1 MQMVFRKKSFR
12 QNRIRQTDPDRFVQI
27 AAQHIHFHEQLMPFA
42 RFIQGDFFD
51 LDFRRPDLLRLVGRF
66 QLNVWRT
73 FNNASSTVLT

>member
-1 MQMVFRKKSFR
+1 MQSDLRHYAVG
-12 QNRIRQTDPDRFVQI
+12 QADPDRFVQV
-27 AAQHIHFHEQLMPFA
+27 APQHIHFHEQLMPFA

-51 LDFRRPDLLRLVGRF
+51 LDLRRPDLLRLVGRL